1 MNARVEI
8 SDDLLELELTE
19 IWRRL
24 LKRDDVGL
32 DEDFFDAG
40 GDSLAAVQMM
50 IEVESL
56 AGDRPYPASEL
67 GNVTIRRIAQVLKS
81 GMPAERGCA
90 TQAKAGSG
98 SRLPLFFCHGDYQA
112 RGIYA
117 HQLAALLPEE
127 QPVYLL
133 HPELEPP
140 AGTTAEELAGRYV
153 EEVRRIA
160 PGMPVILG
168 GYCNGGYVAWH
179 LAHLLRARGA
189 KVAALFLVDTPSINA
204 WRTVR
209 LVSSLLRATP
219 RVQEIAMRALRNA
232 YRHGARNFAARLLRE
247 ARERLRG
254 PRAPS
259 AERSWW
265 TLIRGMSARYVPP
278 PLDVDVYCFRAEE
291 GDRRET
297 EPAHWRALAPRVTEM
312 RVPGT
317 HLSAVIAHRRALAA
331 AIAAALNQSCAK
343 PR

>member
-1 MNARVEI
+1 VNARVEI

-19 IWRRL
+19 LWRRL

-40 GDSLAAVQMM
+40 GDSLTAVEMM
-50 IEVESL
+50 VEVESL
-56 AGDRPYPASEL
+56 AGRAYPACEL

-81 GMPAERGCA
+81 GMPAEHGCV

-98 SRLPLFFCHGDYQA
+98 SRIPLFFCHGDYQA

-133 HPELEPP
+133 HPEREPP
-140 AGTTAEELAGRYV
+140 AGTKAEALAERYV

-179 LAHLLRARGA
+179 LAHLLRTRGVE
-189 KVAALFLVDTPSINA
+189 VAALFLVETPSINA

-209 LVSSLLRATP
+209 IIGSILRATP
-219 RVQEIAMRALRNA
+219 RAQEIAMRAVRNI
-232 YRHGARNFAARLLRE
+232 YRHGVRNFAARLY
-247 ARERLRG
+247 
-254 PRAPS
+254 RATPS
-259 AERSWW
+259 AAGSWW

-278 PLDVDVYCFRAEE
+278 PLDVDVYCFLADEE
-291 GDRRET
+291 DRRET
-297 EPAHWRALAPRVTEM
+297 DPAHWRALAPRVTEVC
-312 RVPGT
+312 VPGN
-317 HLSAVIAHRRALAA
+317 HLSAVIAHRRVLAA
-331 AIAAALNQSCAK
+331 AVAAALNESCAK
-343 PR
+343 LR